1 MLYSILLNF
10 SDQLSF
16 LNFFKFLTV
25 RTGLSMFT
33 AMIVVFLVG
42 DSFIKYFSS
51 KQIHDPIRED
61 GPENHIIKKIGTPT
75 MGGLLI
81 LLGLFSGVLLWG
93 DLTNSYIWFLLFVT
107 ASFGLLGAY
116 DDYKKIKNKNSAGVS
131 SKVKFITQIIL
142 SVIAIMILISFADT
156 SEIKNLYLPF
166 FKNLVINLGW
176 FFIPFYIFIIVG
188 SSNAVNL
195 TDGLDGLATVPVILV
210 AACFAFISYVTGNI
224 VFSEYLLITYI
235 KDAGEVAVF
244 CGAIIGSCIGFLWF
258 NAPPAKIFMGDTGS
272 LALGGSLGGIG
283 IITKHEIVLAIT
295 GGLFVLE
302 AVSVIVQVI
311 SYKLT
316 GKRIFKM
323 APIHHHFEKKGWA
336 ESTIVVRFWII
347 SIILAMIG
355 LATLKLR

>member
-1 MLYSILLNF
+1 MLYSLFLHLAETYSILNV
-10 SDQLSF
+10 
-16 LNFFKFLTV
+16 FKFLTV
-25 RTGLSMFT
+25 RTGLATFTSML
-33 AMIVVFLVG
+33 VVFLIG
-42 DSFIKYFSS
+42 TPFINYFSS
-51 KQIHDPIRED
+51 RHIHNPIRED
-61 GPENHIIKKIGTPT
+61 GPEDHIIKKIGTPT
-75 MGGLLI
+75 MGGVLI
-81 LLGLFSGVLLWG
+81 LIGLFSGILLWG
-93 DLTNSYIWFLLFVT
+93 NLFNPYIWFLIYIVG
-107 ASFGLLGAY
+107 AFGMLGAY
-116 DDYKKIKNKNSAGVS
+116 DDYKKIQKKNSSGIS
-131 SKVKFITQIIL
+131 SKLKFVWQIIL
-142 SVIAIMILISFADT
+142 AIIGILILIYFVDT
-156 SEIKNLYLPF
+156 SELQNLYFPF
-166 FKNLVINLGW
+166 FKNLIINLGW

-210 AACFAFISYVTGNI
+210 ASVFAFISYVTGNI
-224 VFSEYLLITYI
+224 VFSEYLLIPYI
-235 KDAGEVAVF
+235 KGVGEVSVF
-244 CGAIIGSCIGFLWF
+244 CGSMIGACIGFLWF

-302 AVSVIVQVI
+302 AVSVIVQVV

-323 APIHHHFEKKGWA
+323 APIHHHFEKKGWP
-336 ESTIVVRFWII
+336 ESTVVIRFWII

>member
-107 ASFGLLGAY
+107 ASFGFLGAY